1 MARRRRT
8 PRPLAEALRGA
19 LDTVEPAT
27 PLAAVQS
34 VWAGAV
40 GERIAA
46 AASPVSERDGVVTV
60 ACGSASWAQELD
72 LLGEEISARVR
83 SKLPPEPPFRRLRF
97 HFGEIPR

>member
-34 VWAGAV
+34 VWAEAV

-72 LLGEEISARVR
+72 LLGEEIG
-83 SKLPPEPPFRRLRF
+83 ERLRSELPERAALQGLRF
-97 HFGEIPR
+97 RAGAEAV